1 MAYRGHKGVIVIP
14 ERPLFKHLAFTH
26 SAEKACLR
34 RAKSLLS
41 PSTMAHKNKTN
52 YSPYKARQEA
62 RSSKPGSPS
71 ASSQPLM
78 GRHKKPE
85 MIYSLHE
92 ANDRLADIFR
102 NHRFTTVNHEQRL
115 QLAHF
120 YRLLMENQEKEN
132 FTRLLKLRDI
142 AIKHFIDSIII
153 LEHTQLQFPLID
165 VGTGPGFPGIPL
177 KIMFPEEKILLG
189 EGVQRRV
196 EFLKHVRSEMKLKNL
211 DIIGR
216 NINPHFVY
224 PVRGVIT
231 RAVEDVSN
239 TLGNV
244 ISCLE
249 VGGRV
254 YLMKG
259 PAVGPEIE
267 AAKGKWSQYYKLVE
281 NTAYSL
287 PETPHER
294 RMVVYEKIKNMP
306 LPEDDEAEDLLLEE
320 LSPAELKRW
329 KDYK

>member
-1 MAYRGHKGVIVIP
+1 
-14 ERPLFKHLAFTH
+14 
-26 SAEKACLR
+26 
-34 RAKSLLS
+34 
-41 PSTMAHKNKTN
+41 MAHKNKTN
-52 YSPYKARQEA
+52 YSPYKARQESRKQPNA
-62 RSSKPGSPS
+62 ASGAPS
-71 ASSQPLM
+71 AAPLM

-85 MIYSLHE
+85 TIYDLGE

-102 NHRFTTVNHEQRL
+102 NHDFDLVNHEQRTK
-115 QLAHF
+115 LAHF

-153 LEHTQLQFPLID
+153 LEHTKLQFPLID

-177 KIMFPEEKILLG
+177 KIMFPNEQILLG

-196 EFLKHVRSEMKLKNL
+196 EFLKHVRSEMKLTKL

-239 TLGNV
+239 TLSNV
-244 ISCLE
+244 ISCLDI
-249 VGGRV
+249 GGKV

-259 PAVGPEIE
+259 PGVDPEIE
-267 AAKGKWSQYYKLVE
+267 AAKKTWSQYYKLVE

-287 PETPHER
+287 PHTPHER
-294 RMVVYEKIKNMP
+294 RMVVYEKIKHMP
-306 LPEDDEAEDLLLEE
+306 LPEYDENDGILLEE
-320 LSPAELKRW
+320 LSPDEIKRW